1 MINEIPIGRYT
12 ITNEYFKIKPK
23 ISSGIIITLVVH
35 PNPHDQVKKRSL
47 YKIKPPGKDNETV
60 IAKLYN
66 KIG

>member
-35 PNPHDQVKKRSL
+35 LEPSRPSKK
-47 YKIKPPGKDNETV
+47 
-60 IAKLYN
+60 AKS
-66 KIG
+66 I